1 MHCPQKLFPFP
12 FPSRAHGSFDFFLSS
27 LTLVTLLICLSVWA
41 SHVVQGWKKP
51 PANARDRFDPES
63 GRRREW
69 QPTPAWRIP
78 WMEEPGGLQFTGS
91 QRVRHDRASN
101 PWPIYLSVTAI
112 PAGRKWYF
120 IIDIKKKY
128 LLNLLQYCFCS
139 VFWFFGRKPYWILA
153 PQPEIE
159 PALPSCTGW
168 PSPKHWT
175 SGRSP
180 HYSFNLHFPKD

>member
-63 GRRREW
+63 GRREW

-78 WMEEPGGLQFTGS
+78 WTEEPGGLQFTGS
-91 QRVRHDRASN
+91 QRVGHNWACTPLPWSTRNTVRGSGCKFN
-101 PWPIYLSVTAI
+101 PQHLLAWP
-112 PAGRKWYF
+112 
-120 IIDIKKKY
+120 
-128 LLNLLQYCFCS
+128 
-139 VFWFFGRKPYWILA
+139 
-153 PQPEIE
+153 
-159 PALPSCTGW
+159 
-168 PSPKHWT
+168 WT
-175 SGRSP
+175 SHITSLP
-180 HYSFNLHFPKD
+180 FTFLIHELEWW